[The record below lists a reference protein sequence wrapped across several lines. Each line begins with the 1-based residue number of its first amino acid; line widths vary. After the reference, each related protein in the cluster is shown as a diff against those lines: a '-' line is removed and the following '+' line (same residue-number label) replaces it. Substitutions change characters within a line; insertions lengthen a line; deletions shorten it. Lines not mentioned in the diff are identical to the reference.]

1 MRLSAPLG
9 AAGSVEERIIELQA
23 WKRGQI
29 ERVVRASGE
38 HGPEPAGGG
47 AGPGGG
53 APRGRAAPAAARLS
67 RADILTLLAPELR
80 SRAAR
85 RRGRGRRS

>member
-1 MRLSAPLG
+1 
-9 AAGSVEERIIELQA
+9 VEERIIELQA

-38 HGPEPAGGG
+38 PGPEPAGGG
-47 AGPGGG
+47 AGGRAGGG
-53 APRGRAAPAAARLS
+53 APPGRAAPAARLS

-80 SRAAR
+80 NRAAR
-85 RRGRGRRS
+85 RRGRGRRA